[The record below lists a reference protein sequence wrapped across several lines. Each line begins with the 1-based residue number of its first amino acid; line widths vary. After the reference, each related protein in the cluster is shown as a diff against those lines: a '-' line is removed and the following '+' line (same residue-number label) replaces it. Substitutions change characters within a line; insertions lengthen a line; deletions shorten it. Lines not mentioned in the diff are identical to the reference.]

1 MNVTRKFLLLFGAA
15 LLFSAPVLAQ
25 DVPDDDTD
33 EIQDFSYTVNGKGDQ
48 YIKIAIMPN
57 FPLNFDGQ
65 LYVGGAAEIGYFRF
79 LNSWLALG
87 GELSVGYNPTLGS
100 NSLTFVPITFGVSFQ
115 PSVWKLEFP
124 ITLSAG
130 VAFETCQNRK
140 YFPGFVAKA
149 EAGAFFRMN
158 ESWSFGLGSN
168 FLYLPQWYT
177 TDERAGSDYGLFLT
191 AFLSARYH
199 F

>member
-1 MNVTRKFLLLFGAA
+1 M
-15 LLFSAPVLAQ
+15 
-25 DVPDDDTD
+25 
-33 EIQDFSYTVNGKGDQ
+33 
-48 YIKIAIMPN
+48 
-57 FPLNFDGQ
+57 
-65 LYVGGAAEIGYFRF
+65 
-79 LNSWLALG
+79 
-87 GELSVGYNPTLGS
+87 
-100 NSLTFVPITFGVSFQ
+100 
-115 PSVWKLEFP
+115 WKLEFP

>member
-1 MNVTRKFLLLFGAA
+1 MKRILLFAGFFLLLSVFA
-15 LLFSAPVLAQ
+15 VAQ
-25 DVPDDDTD
+25 DTPEDDMD
-33 EIQDFSYTVNGKGDQ
+33 EVQDFSYSMNGKGDQ

-57 FPLNFDGQ
+57 FPLNFGDK
-65 LYVGGAAEIGYFRF
+65 LYVGGAAELGYYRF

-115 PSVWKLEFP
+115 PAVWKFEFP
-124 ITLSAG
+124 ITLSTG
-130 VAFETCQNRK
+130 FAFETCQNRK

-149 EAGAFFRMN
+149 EAGAFFRMT
-158 ESWSFGLGSN
+158 EGWSFGLGSD

-177 TDERAGSDYGLFLT
+177 TDERASSDYGLFLT
-191 AFLSARYH
+191 AFVAARYH